1 MADCQE
7 EQHSSLLTICLEKNK
22 EKDIIKTKA
31 DSREADN
38 W

>member
-1 MADCQE
+1 MAVCPE
-7 EQHSSLLTICLEKNK
+7 ERRSSLLTICLEKNR